1 MHSKDTTM
9 INHLLNWK
17 LSDLVDSYNID
28 LSDDDIEVAL
38 NELIE
43 HLLRDIKENNYVY

>member
-1 MHSKDTTM
+1 MQSNDTTM

-28 LSDDDIEVAL
+28 LSDDIEVAL

-43 HLLRDIKENNYVY
+43 HLIRDIKENNYVY

>member
-1 MHSKDTTM
+1 MRNKENTM

-17 LSDLVDSYNID
+17 LSDLVESYNID
-28 LSDDDIEVAL
+28 LSDDDIEVAF

-43 HLLRDIKENNYVY
+43 HLLRDIKGE